1 MRRVPSVVLL
11 AAVLLGAP
19 GLAQRIAE
27 KPPALVPAYLPREV
41 VFLTFFQN
49 GNVTPELRIAWHIP
63 VVQQR
68 IDSLN
73 LIIEGGGGWAVGK
86 RSATNENADPPL
98 TELHQWQ
105 ILAGVAY
112 EGDWAQGWHVGG
124 RITAG
129 VTIFGANYARP
140 HPWWAPVHE
149 DLSTAGTVEGR
160 LEGGYRVGRVVIGHH
175 HRRHPAVEQ
184 GPAALLAE
192 RHRRL
197 LQRHLL
203 QLALAGPAYGNL
215 RRRTVRGMSGARQWP

>member
-1 MRRVPSVVLL
+1 MRRAPPVALL

-19 GLAQRIAE
+19 ALAQRVAE

-41 VFLTFFQN
+41 AFLTFFQN
-49 GNVTPELRIAWHIP
+49 GNITPELRIAWHIP

-86 RSATNENADPPL
+86 RSVTNENADPPL
-98 TELHQWQ
+98 TELHQWH
-105 ILAGVAY
+105 ILGGIAY

-129 VTIFGANYARP
+129 VTIFGG
-140 HPWWAPVHE
+140 
-149 DLSTAGTVEGR
+149 TAM
-160 LEGGYRVGRVVIGHH
+160 
-175 HRRHPAVEQ
+175 EQ
-184 GPAALLAE
+184 GPAPLFAE

-197 LQRHLL
+197 LGRPLL
-203 QLALAGPAYGNL
+203 QLALGGRTNAETAWVDRMIAASEGRIGPGDFGVEVFSA
-215 RRRTVRGMSGARQWP
+215 ARFEG